1 MCPGSSSALAD
12 KDARY
17 SHPRPLGDGEDQES
31 YEDNHAA
38 VRLKFFRIFLAS
50 LSVIFFRLFP
60 SKDFY
65 LILDTLP
72 CEYDSRVKAMEEVDT
87 RPTEQ
92 YSDIDW
98 RSGQRNLSRLS
109 YFP

>member
-1 MCPGSSSALAD
+1 LCPGSSS
-12 KDARY
+12 ARY
-17 SHPRPLGDGEDQES
+17 SHPRPQ
-31 YEDNHAA
+31 N
-38 VRLKFFRIFLAS
+38 VPF

-87 RPTEQ
+87 RPNEQ
-92 YSDIDW
+92 YSDIGGMDKQIQELIEAVVLPMTHKE
-98 RSGQRNLSRLS
+98 R
-109 YFP
+109 